1 MDSFNKI
8 TIGRRDR
15 FRRLNAEQGATL
27 TCNCEQRFTII
38 KEWGDDIGSLQLD
51 LGKIY
56 AGSPLHTNMSCCFDQ
71 YKIHDVKLEF
81 RDRGSR
87 TGNRA
92 AELMHPIFFSVI
104 DRSGKM
110 DQLTTLNILRTYS
123 NYMETVMPNNTS
135 IHPIQRRFFTYKS
148 AGYCDTKNACKL
160 PKCIIGCYDP
170 TGLYM
175 NFEKIIGVHMTC
187 TVEYKGVRKDMDPVM
202 GIFYSA
208 RNNIN
213 NMDF

>member
-8 TIGRRDR
+8 RISKRDR
-15 FRRLNAEQGATL
+15 TKQLTGEQGATL
-27 TCNCEQRFTII
+27 TCNCEKAFAIY
-38 KEWGDDIGSLQLD
+38 KEWGEDIASLQID

-71 YKIHDVKLEF
+71 YKILDVKLEF
-81 RDRGSR
+81 RDRGSMHV
-87 TGNRA
+87 NRPGS
-92 AELMHPIFFSVI
+92 LIHPIFFSVI
-104 DRSGKM
+104 DRSGKL

-135 IHPIQRRFFTYKS
+135 IHPIQRRFFTYKT

-170 TGLYM
+170 TGVYLE
-175 NFEKIIGVHMTC
+175 FEKTISVHMSC

-213 NMDF
+213 NMEF

>member
-1 MDSFNKI
+1 MNSFYKTRI
-8 TIGRRDR
+8 TRRNR
-15 FRRLNAEQGATL
+15 FKRLNADQGTVV
-27 TCNCEQRFTII
+27 TCNCEARFNIL
-38 KEWGDDIGSLQLD
+38 KEWGDDIGSLQID

-56 AGSPLHTNMSCCFDQ
+56 AASPLHTNMSCCFDQ
-71 YKIHDVKLEF
+71 YKIWDVKLEF

-87 TGNRA
+87 AGNPA
-92 AELMHPIFFSVI
+92 AEKFHPIFFSVI

-110 DQLTTLNILRTYS
+110 DQLTTLNILRSYA

-148 AGYCDTKNACKL
+148 SGYCDTKGACKL

-175 NFEKIIGVHMTC
+175 NFEKVIGVHMTC

-202 GIFYSA
+202 GLFYSA
-208 RNNIN
+208 RNNID

>member
-1 MDSFNKI
+1 MDSYNKI
-8 TIGRRDR
+8 RISKRNT
-15 FRRLNAEQGATL
+15 FNRLNANQGATL
-27 TCNCEQRFTII
+27 TCNCEAGFVIM
-38 KEWGDDIGSLQLD
+38 KDWGDDIGSIQID

-56 AGSPLHTNMSCCFDQ
+56 ASSPLHTNMSCCFDQ
-71 YKIHDVKLEF
+71 YKILDVVLEF

-87 TGNRA
+87 TGNLA
-92 AELMHPIFFSVI
+92 AERFHPIFFSVI

-170 TGLYM
+170 TGM
-175 NFEKIIGVHMTC
+175 FMAFEKMISVHMCC
-187 TVEYKGVRKDMDPVM
+187 TVKYKGVRKDMDPVM
-202 GIFYSA
+202 GLFYSA
-208 RNNIN
+208 RNNIQ